1 MSTAGVSSLTKNTY
15 VWCSLVPR
23 LSSQVHHYRERL
35 RMRVIKY
42 ARFCIFAT
50 VLYMMMA
57 HKPVQVAAWLK
68 STLPESN
75 LDFSGSII
83 DNLYD
88 STLHLH

>member
-1 MSTAGVSSLTKNTY
+1 
-15 VWCSLVPR
+15 
-23 LSSQVHHYRERL
+23 
-35 RMRVIKY
+35 MRVIKY
-42 ARFCIFAT
+42 ACGFCIFAT
-50 VLYMMMA
+50 VLYYMMMA

-83 DNLYD
+83 DDLYD